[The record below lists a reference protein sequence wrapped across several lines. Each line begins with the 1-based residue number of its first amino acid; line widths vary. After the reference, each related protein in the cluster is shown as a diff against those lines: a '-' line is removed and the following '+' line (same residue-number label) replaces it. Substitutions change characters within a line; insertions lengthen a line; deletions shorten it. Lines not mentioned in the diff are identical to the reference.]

1 MLKNY
6 ANTTKHNNF
15 LGRVLA
21 GWLSDYPFIDALFV
35 TNVAVFLGGLSVI
48 AMPLCSTYG
57 LFVAISLAFGL
68 CVAAFISLTSIVL
81 VDLVGLD
88 DLTSAFGLLNLF
100 RYPLY
105 IETNFMP

>member
-1 MLKNY
+1 
-6 ANTTKHNNF
+6 
-15 LGRVLA
+15 
-21 GWLSDYPFIDALFV
+21 
-35 TNVAVFLGGLSVI
+35 
-48 AMPLCSTYG
+48 MPLCSTYG

-100 RYPLY
+100 R
-105 IETNFMP
+105 